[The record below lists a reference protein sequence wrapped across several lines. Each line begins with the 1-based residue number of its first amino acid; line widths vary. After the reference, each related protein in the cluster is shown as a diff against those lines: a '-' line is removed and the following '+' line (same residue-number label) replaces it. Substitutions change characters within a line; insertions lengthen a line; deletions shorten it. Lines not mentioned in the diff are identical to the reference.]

1 MVAPEKKN
9 GIIAYRFQAVCGV
22 ARAFTR
28 RDKYAKSMM
37 LIAIHKSYK
46 NVTTDILLTS
56 RSNLD
61 TNLPEIR
68 Y

>member
-1 MVAPEKKN
+1 MVAPENKN
-9 GIIAYRFQAVCGV
+9 GIIAYRFQAVCGT

-28 RDKYAKSMM
+28 RDKYVKSMM
-37 LIAIHKSYK
+37 LIVK